1 MGLNRERK
9 AERRGVADMTRRIYS
24 ILAAALFVFVSC
36 AGCAKAENP
45 QKATSNETSKKTA
58 AAQSPGPVFTC
69 TSAGR
74 WFTGNPAEL
83 RDMVDRMLADASPI
97 EIKGRIV
104 SLISPHAG
112 FIYSGPVA
120 AHGYKAIAG
129 KEYDTVIVVG
139 FSHGVYDPGIAVF
152 ESGAFR
158 TPLGDIPIDAETTSA
173 LVAAGKGVIRHNPTL
188 FKDEHSVDNQLPF
201 LQAALGEFSLVP
213 VIMGNQSKA
222 NIDILADALAK
233 ALEGRNAL
241 MVASSDMS
249 HFWPQNEAKRLD
261 RELLEKVQEMDEK
274 GIAEIM
280 KEDPTGRRMCGHG
293 AAQAVIRASRKLGS
307 HKAAVLKYATSQDT
321 FGATGQGVV
330 GYMSAAL
337 FNENPAIP
345 SPKKS
350 DGNPGSATNTTKED
364 VMPEMDNA
372 SELDEKSQNELL
384 AITRKSLESTIRKGV
399 GYEPE
404 DANPALRVKRGMF
417 VTLNKNEQLRGCMGH
432 FEPDTPIFKLAAS
445 QVIVSATRDPRFPP
459 VRPEELDSIHIEI
472 SVLSQPAPA
481 SSYKDIEIGK
491 HGVILECG
499 WNASTFLPQVA
510 PEQGWNRDEMLSHLA
525 MKAGLPPDGW
535 KRDNCKFL
543 LYTAQVFGE

>member
-1 MGLNRERK
+1 
-9 AERRGVADMTRRIYS
+9 MTMSETIS
-24 ILAAALFVFVSC
+24 
-36 AGCAKAENP
+36 NT
-45 QKATSNETSKKTA
+45 ATA
-58 AAQSPGPVFTC
+58 PAPGPVFTC

-74 WFTGNPAEL
+74 WFPGNPAEL
-83 RDMVDRMLADASPI
+83 RDMVNKMLADASPI

-120 AHGYKAIAG
+120 AYSYKAIAG
-129 KEYDTVIVVG
+129 GKYDTVVVVG

-158 TPLGDIPIDAETTSA
+158 TPLGDIPIDSETVSA
-173 LVAAGKGVIRHNPTL
+173 LIAAGKGVIRHNPIL
-188 FKDEHSVDNQLPF
+188 FNDEHSLDNQLPF
-201 LQAALGEFSLVP
+201 LQATLGEFALVP
-213 VIMGNQSKA
+213 VIIGNQSKQ
-222 NIDILADALAK
+222 NIDALADALAK
-233 ALEGRNAL
+233 ALEGKNAL

-261 RELLEKVQEMDEK
+261 RELLDKVQAMDEK

-280 KEDPTGRRMCGHG
+280 KDDPTGRRMCGHG
-293 AAQAVIRASRKLGS
+293 VAQAVIRASKYLGA
-307 HKAAVLKYATSQDT
+307 HKAVALKYATSQDT

-330 GYMSAAL
+330 GYMSVAL
-337 FNENPAIP
+337 YNENQEIP
-345 SPKKS
+345 NSKRTE
-350 DGNPGSATNTTKED
+350 GNPNAANNTTKEEF
-364 VMPEMDNA
+364 MPDMDNE
-372 SELDEKSQNELL
+372 SELDEKSQKELL
-384 AITRKSLESTIRKGV
+384 TIARKSLESTIRTRTS
-399 GYEPE
+399 YEPQ
-404 DANPALRVKRGMF
+404 DSNPALRVKRGMF
-417 VTLNKNEQLRGCMGH
+417 VTLNKKGQLRGCMGH
-432 FEPDTPIFKLAAS
+432 FEPDTQIYRLAAS
-445 QVIVSATRDPRFPP
+445 QVIVSATRDPRFSP
-459 VRPEELDSIHIEI
+459 VRSDELDSIHIEI

-481 SSYKDIEIGK
+481 SSYQEIEIGK